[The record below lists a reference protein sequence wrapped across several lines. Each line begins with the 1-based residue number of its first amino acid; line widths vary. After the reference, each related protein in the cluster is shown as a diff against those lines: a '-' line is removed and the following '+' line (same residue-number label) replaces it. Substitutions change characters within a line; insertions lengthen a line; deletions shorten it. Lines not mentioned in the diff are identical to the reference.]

1 MYKLDNLEYLYQDL
15 EPYIDTHTM
24 GLHYNKH
31 AKKYLDTLNKLLA
44 ENHFDF
50 SISISEL
57 AQKMNLYPWEK
68 KEDILF
74 NLGGVIN
81 HNLYFHSM
89 NKQKV
94 ESTGALRT
102 DLIKKYG
109 SLEAFIK
116 EFIVVAMK
124 MKGSGYTF
132 LELNPNGLEIKNYTN
147 QNNPL
152 FFSCIPLF
160 TIDLWEHAYYINYN
174 HDKKKYLENFFEIAD
189 FNVASHIYDRI
200 RRNEI

>member
-1 MYKLDNLEYLYQDL
+1 
-15 EPYIDTHTM
+15 
-24 GLHYNKH
+24 
-31 AKKYLDTLNKLLA
+31 
-44 ENHFDF
+44 
-50 SISISEL
+50 
-57 AQKMNLYPWEK
+57 MNLYPWEK